1 MGPIKWF
8 LGMAVTQDWACHT
21 ITLSQA
27 TYIDTVLQRFNMED
41 SYTVS
46 TPLDPNVVLN
56 KSMSPKS
63 DEE

>member
-1 MGPIKWF
+1 
-8 LGMAVTQDWACHT
+8 MALRAMCKYS
-21 ITLSQA
+21 TLF
-27 TYIDTVLQRFNMED
+27 TNMED

-46 TPLDPNVVLN
+46 MPLDPNVVLN